1 MIRHDDNNMSELTKP
16 FVYKSCVCVTTG
28 DLYGRA
34 VGEAYIF
41 AEGHDNYLTR
51 IGSTTSRTLLPDN
64 TRLLVV
70 YSDELGFA
78 IKLSNGFVT
87 DTHWRCTGTYHV
99 DWYKLDYN
107 DDDWQPA
114 KRLTWPWSSSWL
126 NGREYAFY
134 PAELISAE
142 TTDALYCR
150 GWSSRYYTSDL
161 VLNYIEHGEKY
172 VDINQKLTSRPQ

>member
-1 MIRHDDNNMSELTKP
+1 MAELTKP

-34 VGEAYIF
+34 VGTAHIF
-41 AEGHDNYLTR
+41 ADGDHWYLTE
-51 IGSTTSRTLLPDN
+51 IGARTSRTSLPDN
-64 TRLLVV
+64 IRLLAV
-70 YSDELGFA
+70 YSGQLGFA

-87 DTHWRCTGTYHV
+87 DTHWRCTGTPHN
-99 DWYKLDYN
+99 DWNKLDYN

-114 KRLTWPWSSSWL
+114 KRLPWPWSSSKLW
-126 NGREYAFY
+126 GREYDFY

-142 TTDALYCR
+142 TNSVDVYCR

-161 VLNYIEHGEKY
+161 VPYYIEHGEKY
-172 VDINQKLTSRPQ
+172 VDINHKFTSRPQ